1 MHKTVLF
8 FLALVILCAGCVSLS
23 TFQTARVLQENESQF
38 GAAASINSNYTLL
51 LIEEDSEFIN
61 TRPLL
66 DFNGTFEAFYRT
78 SINNN
83 FDIGMKAYFMGV
95 IIDGKYQF
103 HDGERFAIAA
113 DLGIG
118 YNRFSGGDSI
128 LDFYPTLLM
137 TFDLSKNVDLT
148 FAPKIIIARFI
159 SGVTESSTL
168 LGGTMMLTFGKFM
181 PEIGYYVSEDDNI
194 ATFSVGM
201 NLNR

>member
-8 FLALVILCAGCVSLS
+8 LLVLVILCAGCVSLS

-38 GAAASINSNYTLL
+38 GAAVSTNSNYTLL
-51 LIEEDSEFIN
+51 IEEDGEVISESI
-61 TRPLL
+61 TG
-66 DFNGTFEAFYRT
+66 GTFEAFYRT
-78 SINNN
+78 SIGSN
-83 FDIGMKAYFMGV
+83 FDIGMKAYFVGF

-103 HDGERFAIAA
+103 HDGEQFDMAA

-118 YNRFSGGDSI
+118 YNKFSSGDSDVTI

-148 FAPKIIIARFI
+148 FAPKIIARFI
-159 SGVTESSTL
+159 SGPTENSTL
-168 LGGTMMLTFGKFM
+168 LGGTMMLTFGPFM

-194 ATFSVGM
+194 ATFGVGM

>member
-1 MHKTVLF
+1 MV
-8 FLALVILCAGCVSLS
+8 LVILCTGCVSLS

-51 LIEEDSEFIN
+51 IEEDSEFIN

-83 FDIGMKAYFMGV
+83 LDIGMKAYFVGV
-95 IIDGKYQF
+95 IIDGKYQL

-118 YNRFSGGDSI
+118 YNRLSGGDSI

-159 SGVTESSTL
+159 SGPTESSTL
-168 LGGTMMLTFGKFM
+168 LGGTMMLRFGPIM
-181 PEIGYYVSEDDNI
+181 PEIGYYVSEGDNI
-194 ATFSVGM
+194 VKFGVG
-201 NLNR
+201 LTR

>member
-8 FLALVILCAGCVSLS
+8 FLALVILCAGCLSLS
-23 TFQTARVLQENESQF
+23 TLQTARVLQENESQF

-83 FDIGMKAYFMGV
+83 LDIGMKAYFMGA
-95 IIDGKYQF
+95 IIDGKYQL

-118 YNRFSGGDSI
+118 YNRFLGDDPI

-148 FAPKIIIARFI
+148 FAPKIIITRFI